1 MAEQDR
7 RVRRTR
13 RVLRDAL
20 FELIF
25 EKGYDRVTVQD
36 VLDRADVGRST
47 FYAHY
52 RDKEALLLAAFDE
65 LSDELRDE
73 FGTPAPG
80 ADPTLPA
87 EAVFRF
93 AYGRQPAFR
102 ALCGKRGGDVVQR
115 HLHRLLAELLTAHLR
130 LDAPVPS
137 DLVAEFCTSATL
149 GLLGWAIDNDFPH
162 DAGWLAATY
171 RRLAEPGLTAL
182 LGSGFRLPTSSG

>member
-13 RVLRDAL
+13 RVLRNAL

-65 LSDELRDE
+65 LSEELRRE
-73 FGTPAPG
+73 FGTPMPG
-80 ADPTLPA
+80 ADPARPA
-87 EAVFRF
+87 DAVFRF
-93 AYGRQPAFR
+93 AYGHQPAFR

-115 HLHRLLAELLTAHLR
+115 HLRRLLADLLTEHLG
-130 LDAPVPS
+130 LDTVGLPIPADV
-137 DLVAEFCTSATL
+137 VAEFCTSATL
-149 GLLGWAIDNDFPH
+149 GLLDWAIDNGFPH
-162 DAGWLAATY
+162 DATWLAATY

-182 LGSGFRLPTSSG
+182 LAERA

>member
-65 LSDELRDE
+65 LSAELRYE
-73 FGTPAPG
+73 FDARAPG
-80 ADPTLPA
+80 ADPTVPA

-93 AYGRQPAFR
+93 AYGRRPAFR
-102 ALCGKRGGDVVQR
+102 ALCGKRGGEVVQR
-115 HLHRLLAELLTAHLR
+115 HLHRLLTDLLTAHLR
-130 LDAPVPS
+130 LDAPAPPVPA

-162 DAGWLAATY
+162 DADWLAATY
-171 RRLAEPGLTAL
+171 RRLAEPGLTVL
-182 LGSGFRLPTSSG
+182 LADHA

>member
-13 RVLRDAL
+13 RVLRNAL

-47 FYAHY
+47 FYTHY

-65 LSDELRDE
+65 LSEELRDE
-73 FGTPAPG
+73 FDTPAPD
-80 ADPTLPA
+80 ADPAVPA

-102 ALCGKRGGDVVQR
+102 ALCGKRGGEVVQR
-115 HLHRLLAELLTAHLR
+115 HLRRLLAELLTAHLR
-130 LDAPVPS
+130 LDAVAPPVPA

-162 DAGWLAATY
+162 DADWLAGTY

-182 LGSGFRLPTSSG
+182 LAEHA